1 MRTFTT
7 MLERSQCVLMSLH
20 LKQTCMP
27 QAQFVAV
34 LEKVSQLQEFT
45 IANHKVANDVARPDR
60 PSTIGDTVLKRMI
73 TRDGSAS
80 TLLPELRVL
89 KIEGSLHFDPEV
101 LVEMVKSRTNPRLEH
116 LHLHMDGKSDVDV
129 NEPLEGRLKD
139 IMGEKGYTWSWSSD
153 VSFRKRGVIE
163 AMGRAME
170 EEESRAGMEESSI

>member
-7 MLERSQCVLMSLH
+7 MLERSHCVLRSLH

-34 LEKVSQLQEFT
+34 LEKVPQLQEFT

-73 TRDGSAS
+73 TREGSAS

-89 KIEGSLHFDPEV
+89 KIEGSLQFDPEV
-101 LVEMVKSRTNPRLEH
+101 LVELVKSRTNPRLEH
-116 LHLHMDGKSDVDV
+116 LHLLMDGKSDVDV
-129 NEPLEGRLKD
+129 NEPLEGRLKE
-139 IMGEKGYTWSWSSD
+139 IMGEKGYTWDWSSD
-153 VSFRKRGVIE
+153 VSFKKWGVPE

-170 EEESRAGMEESSI
+170 EGGTLAGIPESSI